1 MNTSA
6 DQRWERRTWPELSR
20 LASHVPE
27 AGIHFQKAR
36 ILRREKDANANAAP
50 KGGYDPL
57 FDANPWYAD
66 MFPDHRFLRADEL
79 PAGYVDGAEF
89 TSVCINTAI
98 YLPWLVGQ
106 CRALGVVFRRA
117 VLGHIDEASHMSH
130 VDVLDKVVVINCSGL
145 QACRLGGVMDKDVY
159 PARGQTVIVRNEV
172 EPMIALS
179 GCADGDDEL
188 CYTMT
193 RAAGG
198 GTVIGGTYQ
207 TGNWDANPDPKVAI
221 RIMKRA
227 VEIQPE
233 LAGGKGIEGLDI
245 IRHGV
250 GLRPARTGGV
260 RIETEQ
266 IGSRVVVHNYGHA
279 GWGYQGSYGCAER
292 VVELVRDIV

>member
-1 MNTSA
+1 
-6 DQRWERRTWPELSR
+6 
-20 LASHVPE
+20 
-27 AGIHFQKAR
+27 
-36 ILRREKDANANAAP
+36 
-50 KGGYDPL
+50 
-57 FDANPWYAD
+57 
-66 MFPDHRFLRADEL
+66 MFPDHRYLTAAEL

-106 CRALGVVFRRA
+106 CRALGVVFKRA
-117 VLGHIDEASHMSH
+117 VLKHIEEASGMGHTAGAYGT
-130 VDVLDKVVVINCSGL
+130 VVVNCSGL

-179 GCADGDDEL
+179 GTEDGDDEL

-198 GTVIGGTYQ
+198 GTIIGGTYQ
-207 TGNWDANPDPKVAI
+207 KGNWDANPDPNIAI

-260 RIETEQ
+260 RIETEH
-266 IGSRVVVHNYGHA
+266 IGGTAVVHNYGHA

-292 VVELVRDIV
+292 VVELVKDVV